1 MQPLKTGLVH
11 SEIPDTLITLW
22 TSLPSQHNLHQQW
35 HGIITVIV
43 IIIIIIFIIVNIIII
58 INININNMMMMMM
71 KMMLIAFLHSIPVT
85 IKFVINFNW
94 KVLVVRGGPIYPLSE
109 WGICLFSRVVFA
121 PPQKSRPQP
130 GASIKMGLELPLSL
144 TDKDG
149 GCFQGKVH
157 CSLGPEGWPSQWFIF
172 IKNTGWVYMFCQW
185 QTFFGQKCDKES
197 VGWAGWQTG
206 GQTLVHA
213 QLQYLFPHV
222 SCQRQL

>member
-1 MQPLKTGLVH
+1 MT
-11 SEIPDTLITLW
+11 EILTHQTSWTL
-22 TSLPSQHNLHQQW
+22 SDSPRGGSGGGQQGPMPHNLILYW
-35 HGIITVIV
+35 RERWKWIKVV
-43 IIIIIIFIIVNIIII
+43 KIVN
-58 INININNMMMMMM
+58 
-71 KMMLIAFLHSIPVT
+71 T
-85 IKFVINFNW
+85 
-94 KVLVVRGGPIYPLSE
+94 VLSLIYPLSE
-109 WGICLFSRVVFA
+109 WGICLFSQVVFA

-130 GASIKMGLELPLSL
+130 GPPIKMGLELPLSL

-157 CSLGPEGWPSQWFIF
+157 CSLGLEGWPSQWFIF

-213 QLQYLFPHV
+213 QLRYLFPHV